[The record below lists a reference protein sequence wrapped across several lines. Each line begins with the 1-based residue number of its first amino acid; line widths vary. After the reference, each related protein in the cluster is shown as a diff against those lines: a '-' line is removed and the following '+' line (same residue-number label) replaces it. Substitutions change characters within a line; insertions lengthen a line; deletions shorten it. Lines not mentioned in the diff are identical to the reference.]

1 MNFCVGVWVGGHLEK
16 LSVLNDHFEMF
27 EKMNEKLMQRGMFL
41 TFWLRTKNDYF
52 NVKSEL
58 TKTLVFQS
66 EIKTEFIQYQDEL
79 ISGGFP
85 KSWSRKMCQNE
96 IF

>member
-1 MNFCVGVWVGGHLEK
+1 MN
-16 LSVLNDHFEMF
+16 DDFEMF

-66 EIKTEFIQYQDEL
+66 EIKTEFIQGQDEL

-85 KSWSRKMCQNE
+85 KTLTLIRDCHRASFLEKIQNHH
-96 IF
+96 

>member
-1 MNFCVGVWVGGHLEK
+1 MTSQDFKTES
-16 LSVLNDHFEMF
+16 LSVSNDQFEIF
-27 EKMNEKLMQRGMFL
+27 LKMNEKLMQRGMFL

-58 TKTLVFQS
+58 TKTSVFQN
-66 EIKTEFIQYQDEL
+66 EIKTEFIQDRDGL

-85 KSWSRKMCQNE
+85 NTKVHNGKT
-96 IF
+96 

>member
-1 MNFCVGVWVGGHLEK
+1 MN
-16 LSVLNDHFEMF
+16 DQFEIF
-27 EKMNEKLMQRGMFL
+27 AKMNEKLMQRGMFL

-58 TKTLVFQS
+58 TKTSVFQR
-66 EIKTEFIQYQDEL
+66 EIKTEFIQDKHEL

-85 KSWSRKMCQNE
+85 KSFLRINFSDDVVFWQYTLVSD
-96 IF
+96 IIVY

>member
-1 MNFCVGVWVGGHLEK
+1 
-16 LSVLNDHFEMF
+16 
-27 EKMNEKLMQRGMFL
+27 MQRGMFL

-58 TKTLVFQS
+58 TKTPVFQS
-66 EIKTEFIQYQDEL
+66 EIKTEFIQDQDEL

-85 KSWSRKMCQNE
+85 NTRVHTVKTIPYK
-96 IF
+96 I

>member
-1 MNFCVGVWVGGHLEK
+1 
-16 LSVLNDHFEMF
+16 MF

-66 EIKTEFIQYQDEL
+66 EIKTEFIQGQDEL

-85 KSWSRKMCQNE
+85 KSLSRKCAKMKFSNLLGVRDIPQNGPKLL
-96 IF
+96 